1 MDDKQIQDMNDVIT
15 AKEKIKESAMFVMS
29 KLNEYIKLH
38 NEIAAKQGSILSF
51 LRNLFGKPVPFS
63 EFVLKTKKLEKEF
76 KEIPKSLNS
85 IKQSLVGRISND
97 ESAFLDCLL
106 EYADALLIT
115 VATLRKRQEVFL
127 EKKNEYKNVRLNIAA
142 AKEIEK
148 RYQNTI
154 NNYKKIGD
162 RLTEQNHVIF

>member
-1 MDDKQIQDMNDVIT
+1 MNEVIT

-38 NEIAAKQGSILSF
+38 NEIAARQGSILSF
-51 LRNLFGKPVPFS
+51 LRNLIGKPIPFS

-76 KEIPKSLNS
+76 KKMAKGLNS
-85 IKQSLVGRISND
+85 MKQSLADRISND

-106 EYADALLIT
+106 EYADALLIA
-115 VATLRKRQEVFL
+115 VATFRERQEVFL
-127 EKKNEYKNVRLNIAA
+127 EKKNEYQNVRLNMAA
-142 AKEIEK
+142 AKDIEK
-148 RYQNTI
+148 CYQNTI